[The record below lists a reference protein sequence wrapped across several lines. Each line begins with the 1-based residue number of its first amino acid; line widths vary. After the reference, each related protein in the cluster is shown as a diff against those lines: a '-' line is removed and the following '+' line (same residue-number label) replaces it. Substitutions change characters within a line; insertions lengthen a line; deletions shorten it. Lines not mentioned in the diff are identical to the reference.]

1 MTYRG
6 TTIVGSV
13 LAAVLGCGI
22 GLRTVARSA
31 GVSERELGRQVRRG
45 SRARLREGGDLE
57 LLEGMLCL
65 HAIGCAVSA
74 RFRASE
80 ARLVAWSSLD
90 SLEALG
96 WSVEPLV
103 RVVRPLRTSPPL

>member
-22 GLRTVARSA
+22 GLRTVARAA

-45 SRARLREGGDLE
+45 SRARLREAGDLE

-65 HAIGCAVSA
+65 HALGCAVSA
-74 RFRASE
+74 RFRAPE

-96 WSVEPLV
+96 WSVEPLAS
-103 RVVRPLRTSPPL
+103 VVRPLRTTPPL